1 MELHLTGPGLNIH
14 ISSFGDPLF
23 FACCCE
29 CSSGSSCILSR
40 CSASSGPLG
49 IPSCPLC
56 PSLVLIKIML
66 NWGFAENQI
75 PWQSNSRKE
84 ENHPLWWGRPDCEA
98 GGCVLSVFR
107 KQKEENASSD
117 WAHFLLFAQSRIPA
131 YGMVLPIVEVG
142 PDRHAQRSPW
152 TLYVVVCPEVV
163 SASRSC
169 QIDHIN
175 HHGDL
180 VLVL

>member
-1 MELHLTGPGLNIH
+1 MCAHACGGPRITSWSC
-14 ISSFGDPLF
+14 ISLAQVEYSYKQLWWPSF

-29 CSSGSSCILSR
+29 FSSGSSCILSR
-40 CSASSGPLG
+40 CFASSGPLG

-84 ENHPLWWGRPDCEA
+84 ENHPLWWGRPGCEA

-107 KQKEENASSD
+107 KQREENASSD
-117 WAHFLLFAQSRIPA
+117 WALFLLFAQSRIPA

-142 PDRHAQRSPW
+142 PDRHAQRSPE
-152 TLYVVVCPEVV
+152 LYMWWC
-163 SASRSC
+163 AQR
-169 QIDHIN
+169 Q
-175 HHGDL
+175 
-180 VLVL
+180 